1 MFQYHSIAP
10 VWVNANPAFR
20 HFERQITRHLA
31 RHSTLAYWEYCQHQD
46 EASSLE
52 IALDLLGEYLGSRR
66 EPVDL
71 IGHGTGGLLSLLYA
85 RRYPQKV
92 RSLTLL
98 AVGFDP
104 ANDWQAHYY
113 RMRKLL
119 PCSQEILLSRMVQMM
134 FGVQNR
140 SNTLK
145 LVRVLQQDLITAP
158 SSHSL
163 YRQCAVESGGVSIP
177 LAICG
182 SANDG
187 IVDRPA
193 VTRWSECL
201 KENDLLWINPYGN
214 HFFHYFFVEET
225 ARQILHFWQNLG
237 IDSSSIALTNCSI
250 NSTKQ

>member
-10 VWVNANPAFR
+10 VWVNANPAFK
-20 HFERQITRHLA
+20 HFERPIVRHLA
-31 RHSTLAYWEYCQHQD
+31 RHTPLAHWEYRQHQD
-46 EASSLE
+46 EASSFE
-52 IALDLLGEYLGSRR
+52 IALDLLSEYLATRT

-85 RRYPQKV
+85 RRYPQKI

-98 AVGFDP
+98 AVGFNP

-119 PCSQEILLSRMVQMM
+119 PCSQEMLLSRMVQMM
-134 FGVQNR
+134 FGIQNR

-163 YRQCAVESGGVSIP
+163 YRQSAIESGSVSIP
-177 LAICG
+177 LAIYG
-182 SANDG
+182 SDNDG

-193 VTRWSECL
+193 ITRWSECL
-201 KENDLLWINPYGN
+201 KENDRFWISPYGH
-214 HFFHYFFVEET
+214 HFFHYFFAEET
-225 ARQILHFWQNLG
+225 AREVLHFWQNLG
-237 IDSSSIALTNCSI
+237 IDSPSTAFADCSI
-250 NSTKQ
+250 NLTK

>member
-1 MFQYHSIAP
+1 MFQDHSIAP

-20 HFERQITRHLA
+20 HFERQITCHLA
-31 RHSTLAYWEYCQHQD
+31 RYNPIAYWEYRQHED
-46 EASSLE
+46 EGSSFE
-52 IALDLLGEYLGSRR
+52 IALDLLSEYLATRH

-71 IGHGTGGLLSLLYA
+71 IGHGTGGLLSLLYT

-134 FGVQNR
+134 FGVQDR
-140 SNTLK
+140 KNTLK

-163 YRQCAVESGGVSIP
+163 YQQRAVESGGVSIP

-187 IVDRPA
+187 IVDRCA
-193 VTRWSECL
+193 TTRWSECL
-201 KENDLLWINPYGN
+201 KDNDLLWINPYGH
-214 HFFHYFFVEET
+214 HFFHYFFAEET
-225 ARQILHFWQNLG
+225 ARQVTNFWHSIG
-237 IDSSSIALTNCSI
+237 INSSLISVADCSI
-250 NSTKQ
+250 NSAKG